1 MKKAFFIAAFLF
13 AANTS
18 FAFRV
23 FNSQVS
29 DFQKVGH
36 NLYSCKVSLYL
47 AGQQA
52 VCYVDK
58 SLMNLIKANRVSL
71 DLKWDMDNKSG
82 KMKFWLVPTFDN
94 IPR

>member
-1 MKKAFFIAAFLF
+1 MKKAFFITAFLF
-13 AANTS
+13 AANAS